1 MVPSFDIEG
10 ILYML
15 SRSLQVICPMLKYL
29 YDEVHVQAGHYTAAW
44 DEAPVNIVYIPPL
57 IL

>member
-15 SRSLQVICPMLKYL
+15 SRSLQVTCPVLKYL
-29 YDEVHVQAGHYTAAW
+29 YDAVHVQAGHYTAA
-44 DEAPVNIVYIPPL
+44 
-57 IL
+57 